1 MYLYEE
7 YRARTKNV
15 TLFHFC
21 ENRNLKFEDFMA
33 FCLLKFL
40 NQTTK
45 LGFYQNIVSSYYLC
59 VISNILIHIIP

>member
-21 ENRNLKFEDFMA
+21 ENQNLKFEDFMA
-33 FCLLKFL
+33 FFFVKILEPNLQTRFL
-40 NQTTK
+40 PK
-45 LGFYQNIVSSYYLC
+45 YS
-59 VISNILIHIIP
+59 